1 MNTAEENDVI
11 LTKRIRVLNNRRRT
25 ESQLEPLIILSA
37 SESLV
42 NIMCGVMTHYYTCT
56 HTHHR
61 IAKQKAKHHN
71 SGHMKR
77 NVEMPRNVFGVVSV
91 PHICSTRVMLCV
103 FPKVSSWCLKIT
115 PYIQNDRARAR
126 FSIQKEC
133 IEKCLNS
140 TIFWV
145 CHVSGCA
152 SVMDQNYTTACD
164 RDNFFFLENIFYD
177 VFLRFYTDCIWTKKC
192 NGKCLDR
199 PKNKRSTFRA
209 SMRYNQTIFRWK
221 ISFAMEAKQHPLNI
235 QSLVE
240 FKLSLSLWFSD
251 WTSKKEPISADF
263 HYVNCRHMTQLH

>member
-115 PYIQNDRARAR
+115 PYIQNDRARALLDSKGMHWKV
-126 FSIQKEC
+126 FKQHNILSVSC
-133 IEKCLNS
+133 V
-140 TIFWV
+140 WV
-145 CHVSGCA
+145 CE
-152 SVMDQNYTTACD
+152 CD
-164 RDNFFFLENIFYD
+164 GSKLHNR
-177 VFLRFYTDCIWTKKC
+177 LRS
-192 NGKCLDR
+192 R
-199 PKNKRSTFRA
+199 
-209 SMRYNQTIFRWK
+209 
-221 ISFAMEAKQHPLNI
+221 
-235 QSLVE
+235 
-240 FKLSLSLWFSD
+240 
-251 WTSKKEPISADF
+251 
-263 HYVNCRHMTQLH
+263 

>member
-1 MNTAEENDVI
+1 M
-11 LTKRIRVLNNRRRT
+11 
-25 ESQLEPLIILSA
+25 
-37 SESLV
+37 
-42 NIMCGVMTHYYTCT
+42 HT
-56 HTHHR
+56 HTSS
-61 IAKQKAKHHN
+61 N
-71 SGHMKR
+71 SKTKSKTPQQRTYEAQCRNASKCVWCSECAAYMLYESYAVRVSEGIKLMSKNNTIYSKR
-77 NVEMPRNVFGVVSV
+77 S
-91 PHICSTRVMLCV
+91 
-103 FPKVSSWCLKIT
+103 
-115 PYIQNDRARAR
+115 R